1 MLTCFIMLLE
11 SVGEIVFD
19 ITGMELFKQLKNT
32 MNLTFCGWN
41 PWSIPQ
47 RTRPVALLC
56 AHLSLNQMSLLKD
69 CWIFSFYS
77 SDTPTSA
84 ISIIEAFKLKKH
96 LGGPSQKCPAFPLT
110 ITTPSW
116 SWCFPQGGEENANGL
131 VFTLLSP
138 RTDWNSTFGHIF
150 STSKAVR
157 KRPPWWDIER
167 CGSSGTLGKPKETT
181 GTWTFHLTSSNK
193 IRPKEQAKTNCL
205 SYSWKV
211 MEIKTLIIDSW
222 GSLYSLSLRLWFDVE
237 KNLSISHTNDAFIE
251 EVQVVRSS
259 EQINETNTK

>member
-96 LGGPSQKCPAFPLT
+96 LGAGPSQKCPAFPLT

-116 SWCFPQGGEENANGL
+116 SWCFPQGAKKMLMDWFLPYFPPEQTGIQ
-131 VFTLLSP
+131 LLAIY
-138 RTDWNSTFGHIF
+138 FQH
-150 STSKAVR
+150 
-157 KRPPWWDIER
+157 
-167 CGSSGTLGKPKETT
+167 
-181 GTWTFHLTSSNK
+181 
-193 IRPKEQAKTNCL
+193 
-205 SYSWKV
+205 
-211 MEIKTLIIDSW
+211 
-222 GSLYSLSLRLWFDVE
+222 LRLSGNGPPD
-237 KNLSISHTNDAFIE
+237 
-251 EVQVVRSS
+251 
-259 EQINETNTK
+259 ET